1 MLTEFF
7 KNMKVTYILLIFTT
21 IFSCSPRIIDSKNNN
36 LEFSI
41 DNKKIIIIDILS
53 DSKFIDREIPTKISI
68 KGEKIEVENL
78 SYSSYLGFKLVD
90 KDYDKNIIIIEINP
104 KIGQVKTEQFELNI
118 SYVENNKTITHKFL
132 IPWKN

>member
-21 IFSCSPRIIDSKNNN
+21 IFSCSPRIINSESNN
-36 LEFSI
+36 LEFSNG
-41 DNKKIIIIDILS
+41 NKKIFIDILS

-68 KGEKIEVENL
+68 KGVNIEVEKL
-78 SYSSYLGFKLVD
+78 TYSSHYGFRLVD